1 MSKKII
7 YITDLSLPSTKAQSV
22 HIFKMID
29 NLLQYLDEAKIIC
42 PHKNKEMD
50 EKKYKDYFSLYS
62 KSLLSKKG
70 TLISIPCNIPILSS
84 IWAC

>member
-62 KSLLSKKG
+62 KKKLL
-70 TLISIPCNIPILSS
+70 
-84 IWAC
+84 